1 MFEALGISGT
11 SMNVHQTWMD
21 AISDNIAN
29 INTVR
34 PMNQEAFQ
42 ARYVLAQAI
51 EDGGTGSGVGVRS
64 IEFSSPEGRI
74 VYSPDHPMADAQGLV
89 RLPDVDMGEQ
99 MTTMVMA
106 QRGYQASVSNIYRVK
121 ACYDAAIAMGRA

>member
-89 RLPDVDMGEQ
+89 RLPDVDRGEQ

>member
-51 EDGGTGSGVGVRS
+51 EDGGTGSGVGVSS

-89 RLPDVDMGEQ
+89 RLPDVDLGEQ

-106 QRGYQASVSNIYRVK
+106 QRGYQANVSNIYRVK